1 MIEDFDNNE
10 KKGSVGL
17 KSLGMKIFFFLSI
30 IFIFYNLFFKNSIS
44 SENLIKIE
52 KKEKFVKEF
61 GYLLNDYN
69 VKRDTIKNG
78 DSFGQILEDNNL
90 FYPKIY
96 NIVQAT
102 NKVFNIR
109 KINSGRPYTI
119 LYSKDS
125 LKIPKVFIYQP
136 NPIDYIVVSLTD
148 SIWAERKQK
157 KVELKDFEAS
167 GIIYSSLSETM
178 ESLKLSPL
186 LTNELSEIYAWNID
200 FFRLEKGDN
209 FKIMYTSK
217 YVNDSVYIGLNRIH
231 NAYFEHRGKP
241 FYAVEFKTDSLRNI
255 YEYFDENG
263 KNLRRAF
270 LLSPV
275 QFSRISSRFNLRRK
289 IAYYGKIKPHYGT
302 DFAAPVG
309 TEIRATAS
317 GRVVKSGYTRGN
329 GYYVTIKHNATYST
343 QYLHMREKGLKV
355 GTYVNQGDRI
365 GRVGMTG
372 YTSGPHVCYRFWKNG
387 KQVDPLKQKLPEA
400 KPISKKLREEYL
412 TYMKP
417 IKDKLDKMKSTN
429 FGPNQKS
436 IIP

>member
-1 MIEDFDNNE
+1 MTEDFNDDQ
-10 KKGSVGL
+10 KKESLSL
-17 KSLGMKIFFFLSI
+17 KNLALKILFFLTVVVVS
-30 IFIFYNLFFKNSIS
+30 YNLFFKNNNSA
-44 SENLIKIE
+44 EDLTKIE
-52 KKEKFVKEF
+52 KKEKIIKEF
-61 GYLLNDYN
+61 GYVLNDYT
-69 VKRDTIKNG
+69 VKRDTIKSG
-78 DSFGQILEDNNL
+78 DSFGQILENNNL

-102 NKVFNIR
+102 NKIFNIR
-109 KINSGRPYTI
+109 KINVGRPYTI

-125 LKIPKVFIYQP
+125 LEIPELFIYQP
-136 NPIDYIVVSLTD
+136 NPIDYVVVSLSD

-157 KVELKDFEAS
+157 EVELKSLEAS
-167 GIIYSSLSETM
+167 GKIYSSLSETM

-309 TEIRATAS
+309 TEIRATAA

-343 QYLHMREKGLKV
+343 QYLHMKQRGLKV
-355 GTYVNQGDRI
+355 GTYVSQGDRI
-365 GRVGMTG
+365 GYVGMTG

-400 KPISKKLREEYL
+400 KPISNTLKEEYL
-412 TYMKP
+412 AYMKP
-417 IKDKLDKMKSTN
+417 IKGRLDKMKSTN
-429 FGPNQKS
+429 FGFNQKS

>member
-1 MIEDFDNNE
+1 MTEDFNDDQ
-10 KKGSVGL
+10 KKESLSL
-17 KSLGMKIFFFLSI
+17 KTLALKILFFLAVVVVS
-30 IFIFYNLFFKNSIS
+30 YNLFFKNNNSA
-44 SENLIKIE
+44 EDLTKIE
-52 KKEKFVKEF
+52 KKEKIVKEF
-61 GYLLNDYN
+61 GYVLNDYT
-69 VKRDTIKNG
+69 VKRDTIKSG
-78 DSFGQILEDNNL
+78 DSFGQILENNNL

-96 NIVQAT
+96 NIVQET
-102 NKVFNIR
+102 NKIFNIR
-109 KINSGRPYTI
+109 KINVGRPYTI

-125 LKIPKVFIYQP
+125 LEIPELFIYQP
-136 NPIDYIVVSLTD
+136 NPIDYVVVSLSD

-157 KVELKDFEAS
+157 EVELKSLEAS
-167 GIIYSSLSETM
+167 GTIYSSLSETM

-309 TEIRATAS
+309 TEIRATAA

-343 QYLHMREKGLKV
+343 QYLHMKQRGLNV
-355 GTYVNQGDRI
+355 GTYVSQGDRI
-365 GRVGMTG
+365 GYVGMTG

-400 KPISKKLREEYL
+400 KPISNTLKEEYL
-412 TYMKP
+412 AYMKP
-417 IKDKLDKMKSTN
+417 IKGRLDKMKSTN
-429 FGPNQKS
+429 FGFNQKS

>member
-10 KKGSVGL
+10 RKESVGL
-17 KSLGMKIFFFLSI
+17 KSLGMKIFFFLSV

>member
-1 MIEDFDNNE
+1 MTEDFNDDQ
-10 KKGSVGL
+10 KKESLSL
-17 KSLGMKIFFFLSI
+17 KTLTLKFLFFLVVIVVS
-30 IFIFYNLFFKNSIS
+30 YNLFFKNNNSA
-44 SENLIKIE
+44 EDLTKIE
-52 KKEKFVKEF
+52 KKEKIVKEF
-61 GYLLNDYN
+61 GYVLNDYT
-69 VKRDTIKNG
+69 VKRDTIKSG
-78 DSFGQILEDNNL
+78 DSFGQILENNNL

-102 NKVFNIR
+102 NKIFNIR
-109 KINSGRPYTI
+109 KINVGRPYTI

-125 LKIPKVFIYQP
+125 LEIPELFIYQP
-136 NPIDYIVVSLTD
+136 NPIDYVVVSLSD

-157 KVELKDFEAS
+157 EVQLKSLEAS
-167 GIIYSSLSETM
+167 GTIYSSLSETM

-309 TEIRATAS
+309 TEIRATAA

-343 QYLHMREKGLKV
+343 QYLHMKQRGLKV
-355 GTYVNQGDRI
+355 GTYVSQGDRI
-365 GRVGMTG
+365 GYVGMTG

-400 KPISKKLREEYL
+400 KPISNTLKEEYL
-412 TYMKP
+412 AYMKP
-417 IKDKLDKMKSTN
+417 IKGRLDKMKSTN
-429 FGPNQKS
+429 FGFNQKS